1 MERKRE
7 WSVCVESVKLWL
19 EGKKRLLSTVIFYCL
34 KVKSDK
40 SDLET
45 EGQALVSYK

>member
-19 EGKKRLLSTVIFYCL
+19 EGKKETAVNCDFLLSESEVR
-34 KVKSDK
+34 
-40 SDLET
+40 
-45 EGQALVSYK
+45 